1 MANPIGVHV
10 VGTEIT
16 EKHVFINRENPKIMS
31 IEKAMG
37 NFCKILGNHDDRE
50 KGVDIAYS
58 AKITNDCRIVFN
70 FIRPNSEEYDY
81 NTYMYIGLEEKAW
94 DGRWYGGCRIH
105 VDVKDSRDVWAL
117 VEEFKERI
125 KAKYATETYNS
136 AIELKDAI
144 LAV

>member
-1 MANPIGVHV
+1 MANSIGVHV

-16 EKHVFINRENPKIMS
+16 EKHVYINRENPKIMS

-81 NTYMYIGLEEKAW
+81 NTYMYIGLEEKAC
-94 DGRWYGGCRIH
+94 DGRLYGGCRIH
-105 VDVKDSRDVWAL
+105 VDVKDSRDVCAIVDEL
-117 VEEFKERI
+117 LE
-125 KAKYATETYNS
+125 KAKSYYWAKTDRPS
-136 AIELKDAI
+136 IALMAAIA
-144 LAV
+144 

>member
-1 MANPIGVHV
+1 MANSIGVQV

-50 KGVDIAYS
+50 KEVDITYS

-70 FIRPNSEEYDY
+70 FFRPNSEIYDY
-81 NTYMYIGLEEKAW
+81 NTYLYAGLEEKAW

-105 VDVKDSRDVWAL
+105 VDVKDNRDVCAIVEEL
-117 VEEFKERI
+117 VE
-125 KAKYATETYNS
+125 KAKSYYWAKTDRLS
-136 AIELKDAI
+136 IALMAAIA
-144 LAV
+144 

>member
-1 MANPIGVHV
+1 MANPIGVQV
-10 VGTEIT
+10 AGTEIT
-16 EKHVFINRENPKIMS
+16 EKHVYINRENPKIMP

-50 KGVDIAYS
+50 KGVDITYS

-70 FIRPNSEEYDY
+70 FVRPNSEMYDY

-105 VDVKDSRDVWAL
+105 VDVKDSRDVCAI
-117 VEEFKERI
+117 VEELLE
-125 KAKYATETYNS
+125 KAKSYYWAKTDRPS
-136 AIELKDAI
+136 IELMTAI
-144 LAV
+144 A

>member
-37 NFCKILGNHDDRE
+37 NFCKILGKHDDRE
-50 KGVDIAYS
+50 KDVDIAYS

-70 FIRPNSEEYDY
+70 FIRPNSEEYGY
-81 NTYMYIGLEEKAW
+81 NTYLYAGLEEKAW

-105 VDVKDSRDVWAL
+105 VDVKDNRDVCAI
-117 VEEFKERI
+117 VEELLE
-125 KAKYATETYNS
+125 KAKSYYWAKTDRPS
-136 AIELKDAI
+136 IELMAAI
-144 LAV
+144 A

>member
-16 EKHVFINRENPKIMS
+16 EKHVFINRENPKIMP

-37 NFCKILGNHDDRE
+37 NFCKILGKHDDRE

-70 FIRPNSEEYDY
+70 FIRPNSEGYGY
-81 NTYMYIGLEEKAW
+81 NTYLYAGLEEKAW

-105 VDVKDSRDVWAL
+105 VDVKDNRDVCAIVDEL
-117 VEEFKERI
+117 LE
-125 KAKYATETYNS
+125 KAKSYYWAKTDRPS
-136 AIELKDAI
+136 ILLMAAIA
-144 LAV
+144 